1 MADEMNTQGTTQ
13 ETTQETS
20 QTNDQ
25 KSIAD
30 NTKGKE
36 VRADRTTINMDI
48 HTELQDA
55 TNQILGAKA
64 RGTIDLQGIVDA
76 GKEWNFDLREQ
87 WVKTLTGMYIKDMYV
102 DRAYKDKRNDVFYED
117 AARFGAITRIISM
130 EMPDLIQNRS
140 WIDVTSGVTTIGS
153 NTVYLPIVKQQ
164 LFGATDS
171 WGVSVAY
178 SGNQLDAA
186 FESVSGLL
194 EFDSYVKLMAQNAIE
209 IHKATMNSMNRNN
222 YIGEKLNAGN
232 TTGKIN
238 VINLVEE
245 YQKDHSNAAMT
256 RAQFLSSADAMRYSV
271 KTFKKYMDLLHDMTT
286 LFTMDATSKG
296 KFVPDDR
303 MVFQVLGEFEGRMDA
318 EVYSTTYHEQFVKL
332 PLYRSVNAWQALTG
346 VTALTFADLSAIDI
360 TTSDGNTVSTN
371 GVVAMMVDKWAIMH
385 TMVQNRV
392 GYQRDDIKN
401 ISMYD
406 YQFTDRYMNNLTL
419 PGIIFK
425 VDDYTPS
432 NRTLTKKK

>member
-1 MADEMNTQGTTQ
+1 
-13 ETTQETS
+13 
-20 QTNDQ
+20 
-25 KSIAD
+25 
-30 NTKGKE
+30 
-36 VRADRTTINMDI
+36 
-48 HTELQDA
+48 
-55 TNQILGAKA
+55 
-64 RGTIDLQGIVDA
+64 
-76 GKEWNFDLREQ
+76 
-87 WVKTLTGMYIKDMYV
+87 
-102 DRAYKDKRNDVFYED
+102 
-117 AARFGAITRIISM
+117 
-130 EMPDLIQNRS
+130 
-140 WIDVTSGVTTIGS
+140 
-153 NTVYLPIVKQQ
+153 
-164 LFGATDS
+164 
-171 WGVSVAY
+171 
-178 SGNQLDAA
+178 
-186 FESVSGLL
+186 
-194 EFDSYVKLMAQNAIE
+194 
-209 IHKATMNSMNRNN
+209 
-222 YIGEKLNAGN
+222 
-232 TTGKIN
+232 
-238 VINLVEE
+238 
-245 YQKDHSNAAMT
+245 
-256 RAQFLSSADAMRYSV
+256 MRYSV

-346 VTALTFADLSAIDI
+346 ITALTFADLSAIDI
-360 TTSDGNTVSTN
+360 TTSDGNTVATN

-432 NRTLTKKK
+432 NRTVSKKK

>member
-1 MADEMNTQGTTQ
+1 MP
-13 ETTQETS
+13 ET
-20 QTNDQ
+20 
-25 KSIAD
+25 
-30 NTKGKE
+30 
-36 VRADRTTINMDI
+36 RTTINQDI
-48 HTELQDA
+48 HSTLQNA
-55 TNQILGAKA
+55 TNQILGAEAKD
-64 RGTIDLQGIVDA
+64 TIDLQGIVDA
-76 GKEWNFDLREQ
+76 GKEWDFGLREQ

-117 AARFGAITRIISM
+117 SARFGAINRIISL
-130 EMPDLIQNRS
+130 EMPDLIENRS
-140 WIDVTSGVTTIGS
+140 WINVVSGTTDIGS

-171 WGVSVAY
+171 WGVSIAY
-178 SGNQLDAA
+178 TGNQLDAA
-186 FESVSGLL
+186 FDSVSGLL
-194 EFDSYVKLMAQNAIE
+194 EFDNYVKLMAQNSIE
-209 IHKATMNSMNRNN
+209 LHKATMNSMNRNN
-222 YIGEKLNAGN
+222 YIGEKLNAISQS
-232 TTGKIN
+232 GKVN

-245 YQKDHSNAAMT
+245 YQRDHSNQSMT
-256 RAQFLSSADAMRYSV
+256 RAAFLSSADAMRYSV

-303 MVFQVLGEFEGRMDA
+303 FVFQVLGEYEGRMDA

-346 VTALTFADLSAIDI
+346 ITSLTFDDLSAIDV
-360 TTSDGNTVSTN
+360 TTSDGHTISRN
-371 GVVAMMVDKWAIMH
+371 GIVALMVDKWAIMH

-406 YQFTDRYMNNLTL
+406 YQFTDRYMNNLML
-419 PGIIFK
+419 PGIVFV
-425 VDDYTPS
+425 VDDYTAS
-432 NRTLTKKK
+432 QAKKSK